1 MKKCII
7 SMIHD
12 FHHFNYAAKNPLHDF
27 LPEAIG
33 SLHNAATDVF
43 KGPITDFNPLVE
55 KRTKTKM
62 SKIEN

>member
-1 MKKCII
+1 
-7 SMIHD
+7 MIHD

-27 LPEAIG
+27 LPEATG
-33 SLHNAATDVF
+33 SQHYAATGFF

-62 SKIEN
+62 SKIYN

>member
-1 MKKCII
+1 
-7 SMIHD
+7 MIHD

-27 LPEAIG
+27 LPEATG
-33 SLHNAATDVF
+33 SLHYAAAAVF
-43 KGPITDFNPLVE
+43 KGPITNINPLVE